1 MHLSAAALMN
11 PQFSIYIASKGRAA
25 SRLTMRHLDAMR
37 VPHKVIV
44 EQAEH
49 PDASYGVHRS

>member
-1 MHLSAAALMN
+1 MN

-25 SRLTMRHLDAMR
+25 SRLTMRHLDATR

-49 PDASYGVHRS
+49 PDASYRVHRS